1 MISASILSADFSRL
15 KEEILDV
22 IEAGADRIHLD
33 VMDGHFVPN
42 LTFGPPIIRS
52 LGKIP
57 KPMDAHLMVTNPEAY
72 LDAFAELGCEVITV
86 HVEAAHHLHKLL
98 TEIRDLGCKAGVS
111 LNPATPAVSLEPV
124 LPFTD
129 EILVMTVNPGFGGQK
144 MIPEVL
150 EKMRQIRRMIDA
162 SGQDIVLEV
171 DGGIKVENIASAA
184 AAGATRF
191 VVGSG
196 IFKSADYQMTIAAL
210 KEKISVT
217 TSSGMI
223 V

>member
-15 KEEILDV
+15 KEEITKV

-52 LGKIP
+52 LGEVS

-72 LDAFAELGCEVITV
+72 VSAFAEIGCDVITV
-86 HVEAAHHLHKLL
+86 HVEATHHLHKLL

-111 LNPATPAVSLEPV
+111 LNPATPAILLKPV
-124 LPFTD
+124 LPFID
-129 EILVMTVNPGFGGQK
+129 VILVMTVNPGFGGQK

-150 EKMRQIRRMIDA
+150 EKTREIREMIDKT
-162 SGQDIVLEV
+162 GQEIVLEV
-171 DGGIKVENIASAA
+171 DGGVKTDNISAVA
-184 AAGATRF
+184 KAGATRF

-196 IFKSADYQMTIAAL
+196 IFKTPDYRATISAL
-210 KEKISVT
+210 KENIALSQGIAV
-217 TSSGMI
+217 
-223 V
+223 

>member
-162 SGQDIVLEV
+162 PGQDIVLEV
-171 DGGIKVENIASAA
+171 DGGIKVETIASAA
-184 AAGATRF
+184 EAGATRF

-196 IFKSADYQMTIAAL
+196 IFKSSDYKTTITAL
-210 KEKISVT
+210 KEKALLTRT
-217 TSSGMI
+217 TL

>member
-15 KEEILDV
+15 REEVMNV
-22 IEAGADRIHLD
+22 IAAGADRIHLD

-72 LDAFAELGCEVITV
+72 LSAFAELGCAVITV
-86 HVEAAHHLHKLL
+86 HVEAARHLHRLL
-98 TEIRDLGCKAGVS
+98 TEIRDLDCKAGVS

-129 EILVMTVNPGFGGQK
+129 VILVMTVNPGFGGQK

-150 EKMRQIRRMIDA
+150 EKMRVIRQMIDE
-162 SGQDIVLEV
+162 GGYDIVLEV
-171 DGGIKVENIASAA
+171 DGGVKVDTIAA
-184 AAGATRF
+184 AAKAGASRF

-196 IFKSADYQMTIAAL
+196 IFKSADYPATISAL
-210 KEKISVT
+210 KERISVT
-217 TSSGMI
+217 INGGMI